1 MLQGK
6 SCVTAAAALMREPKK
21 QMTQC
26 IYERGPKK
34 QRPQCRYTK
43 ALSRKKEP
51 LVTSSLNTKPL
62 SETVKGVNAADT
74 GRYEM
79 CSRTECVLVQKVI
92 SYRKCF

>member
-1 MLQGK
+1 
-6 SCVTAAAALMREPKK
+6 MREPKK

-74 GRYEM
+74 GISCGRYQYLPQ
-79 CSRTECVLVQKVI
+79 SI
-92 SYRKCF
+92 